1 MNWIVWPK
9 TLNSHESLQQKRKG
23 SKCHVS
29 LHTTDH
35 KPKMWQTNR
44 LGWISFRLQITSW
57 TMTEALA
64 LAPGLAA
71 FCMVSCVFLLPP
83 FCHPTAL
90 IPSFGLKKHFK
101 QQKEECFSCNWLG
114 FCSNRRKKMLKR
126 MKRTPHFRDRI
137 FYLVWRLLVRDDFRE
152 HRMDGTDVNYSTISQ
167 STSPTDMKARAVTH

>member
-1 MNWIVWPK
+1 MCGSIFIGWLFWSMLKIRSVCNKCEQSISMNWIVWPK
-9 TLNSHESLQQKRKG
+9 TLNSHESLQKKSKG

-44 LGWISFRLQITSW
+44 LGWISSRLQITSW

-71 FCMVSCVFLLPP
+71 FCMLSCVFLLPP

-90 IPSFGLKKHFK
+90 IPSFGVKKHFK

-114 FCSNRRKKMLKR
+114 FCSNRTKKMLKR
-126 MKRTPHFRDRI
+126 MKRTPHFLR
-137 FYLVWRLLVRDDFRE
+137 F
-152 HRMDGTDVNYSTISQ
+152 
-167 STSPTDMKARAVTH
+167 